1 MESIFPI
8 ILAAAVALFGWAACR
23 AIFGGTDERKR
34 VSQRLSD
41 DGKNFTSVGEH
52 RSILIQSEQTALAKA
67 LARKSYFQK
76 VQTQLLVAWPS
87 MSLSKF
93 VIMASTL
100 GVSVLVVLLL
110 FVDSLMVPLC
120 AGAAAWYLPFF
131 MLGSRANKRNRQ
143 LSEQLAE
150 ALDFLCRILKAGHS
164 LTTGL
169 QMMGSEMPD
178 PLASE
183 FRRTYDQHSLGSPLE
198 QCLKDMAERVES
210 TEFSF
215 FVTAVLIQRQSGG
228 DLSMVLGNISN
239 TVRSRMRL
247 AGFVRSKTAEGRLT
261 GYILVAFPVLM
272 FFVAYS
278 MNPEY
283 GGKLLHTTTGQK
295 LLGTAVTLQVL
306 GLVSIKK
313 LTNVKV

>member
-1 MESIFPI
+1 MESIFPF
-8 ILAAAVALFGWAACR
+8 ILAAAVALFAWVVSR
-23 AIFGGTDERKR
+23 ALFGNGDQRKR

-41 DGKNFTSVGEH
+41 DGKNYTAVGEN
-52 RSILIQSEQTALAKA
+52 RSILIQNEQSSLAKA
-67 LARKSYFQK
+67 LARKTYFQK
-76 VQTQLLVAWPS
+76 VQRQLLVAWPT
-87 MSLSKF
+87 MSLSRF
-93 VIMASTL
+93 VIIATTL
-100 GVSVLVVLLL
+100 GVCVLVVLCML
-110 FVDSLMVPLC
+110 VDSPMLALC
-120 AGAAAWYLPFF
+120 GGAAAWYVPFF
-131 MLGSRANKRNRQ
+131 FLGSRANKRNRQ
-143 LSEQLAE
+143 LSEQLPE
-150 ALDFLCRILKAGHS
+150 ALDFLSRILKAGHS

-178 PLASE
+178 PLAGE
-183 FRRTYDQHSLGSPLE
+183 FRRSYDQHSLGSPLE

-261 GYILVAFPVLM
+261 GYILVAFPILM

-295 LLGTAVTLQVL
+295 LLGTAVMLQVL

-313 LTNVKV
+313 LTNLKV

>member
-1 MESIFPI
+1 METIFPI
-8 ILAAAVALFGWAACR
+8 ILAAAVALFAWAICR
-23 AIFGGTDERKR
+23 FVFGGTDQRKR

-41 DGKNFTSVGEH
+41 DGKNYTTVGEH
-52 RSILIQSEQTALAKA
+52 RSILIHQEQTGLAKA
-67 LARKSYFQK
+67 LAQKSYFQK
-76 VQTQLLVAWPS
+76 VQQQLLVAWPS
-87 MSLSKF
+87 MTLSRF
-93 VIMASTL
+93 VIIATTL
-100 GVSVLVVLLL
+100 GVIVFVVLSV
-110 FVDSLMVPLC
+110 FVDSLLVPFC
-120 AGAAAWYLPFF
+120 GGAAAWYVPFF
-131 MLGSRANKRNRQ
+131 MLGSRAGKRNRQ
-143 LSEQLAE
+143 LTEQLPE
-150 ALDFLCRILKAGHS
+150 ALDFLSRILKSGHS

-198 QCLKDMAERVES
+198 QCLKDMAERVDS

-228 DLSMVLGNISN
+228 DLSMVLGNISG

-306 GLVSIKK
+306 GLVTIKK